1 MTAIN
6 VKLPDSIKKKA
17 GQLAAKD
24 GVSFDQFVSAAVA
37 EKVSGWLTEDDLDQ
51 RAKRASRKKYNAS
64 LAQVPNVP
72 PMRGDEISVK

>member
-6 VKLPDSIKKKA
+6 VKMPDSLKKKA
-17 GQLAAKD
+17 GELAAKD
-24 GVSFDQFVSAAVA
+24 GVSFAQFVSAAVA

-51 RAKRASRKKYNAS
+51 RAKRASRKKYNAA

-72 PMRGDEISVK
+72 ADGNDKL

>member
-17 GQLAAKD
+17 GELAAKD

-37 EKVSGWLTEDDLDQ
+37 EKVSGWLTAADLDK
-51 RAKRASRKKYNAS
+51 RARRASRKKFDAA
-64 LAQVPNVP
+64 LAQVPNLP
-72 PMRGDEISVK
+72 PMRGDEL

>member
-17 GQLAAKD
+17 GELAAKD

-37 EKVSGWLTEDDLDQ
+37 EKVSGWLTEDELDH
-51 RAKRASRKKYNAS
+51 RARRASRKKFDAA
-64 LAQVPNVP
+64 LAQVPNLP
-72 PMRGDEISVK
+72 PMRGDEL

>member
-17 GQLAAKD
+17 GELAAKD

-51 RAKRASRKKYNAS
+51 RAKRASRKKFNAA
-64 LAQVPNVP
+64 LAQVPNVGP
-72 PMRGDEISVK
+72 VPGDEI

>member
-6 VKLPDSIKKKA
+6 VKMPDSIKKKA
-17 GQLAAKD
+17 GELAAKD

-51 RAKRASRKKYNAS
+51 RAKRASRKKYNAA
-64 LAQVPNVP
+64 LAQVPNVR
-72 PMRGDEISVK
+72 PMPGDEI

>member
-17 GQLAAKD
+17 GELAAKD

-51 RAKRASRKKYNAS
+51 RAKRASRKKYNAA
-64 LAQVPNVP
+64 LAQVPNVR
-72 PMRGDEISVK
+72 PMPGDEI

>member
-6 VKLPDSIKKKA
+6 VKLPDSIRKKA
-17 GQLAAKD
+17 GELAAKD

-37 EKVSGWLTEDDLDQ
+37 EKVSGWLTEEDLNQ
-51 RAKRASRKKYNAS
+51 RAKKAGRKKYNAA

-72 PMRGDEISVK
+72 PMRGDEL